1 MIFEGFF
8 ASKSQDELYREWK
21 GVDQYETLGY
31 TRREMEC
38 RIIDWDCL
46 RARREMRWERP
57 SRPNQFWR
65 RVKMMEWSTVSKAA
79 DESRR
84 INEWS
89 VFTKIHC
96 KDKAIVNFKKSSFRR
111 MKNPISRMK
120 RRQGVRR
127 QVRVNAGGNNVFENF
142 GNEVGVWIQTKV
154 VEISVNKDVFEKRL
168 ERACLKDDGKI
179 PPETERLTSFE
190 LWWLDQVCIEAEFQ
204 KESWDGIKGTLFTF
218 KSTFAFA
225 NFSEKGWNKIDQL
238 RWRGGGGAGGIWN
251 GSGKW
256 DGKNLVRMA
265 RKDVSIWGLWIWVRR
280 ISVNSRYL
288 LEKSTPQNP

>member
-1 MIFEGFF
+1 MKRCGPSTKPWGTPGERVEN
-8 ASKSQDELYREWK
+8 A
-21 GVDQYETLGY
+21 
-31 TRREMEC
+31 EMEC

-96 KDKAIVNFKKSSFRR
+96 KDEAIVNFKQSSFSR
-111 MKNPISRMK
+111 MKDPISIMK

-127 QVRVNAGGNNVFENF
+127 QVRVNAGDNNVFENF

-154 VEISVNKDVFEKRL
+154 VEISVNKIVFLRNGWKE
-168 ERACLKDDGKI
+168 ACLNDDGKI

-190 LWWLDQVCIEAEFQ
+190 LWWLDQVRIEAEFQ

-218 KSTFAFA
+218 KSTIAFA
-225 NFSEKGWNKIDQL
+225 NFSESGWNKIDQL
-238 RWRGGGGAGGIWN
+238 RWRGGQVEYEMDQ
-251 GSGKW
+251 GKW

-265 RKDVSIWGLWIWVRR
+265 RKDVSIWGLWMWVRR
-280 ISVNSRYL
+280 IHPTESV
-288 LEKSTPQNP
+288 TPHWKLKEAIT